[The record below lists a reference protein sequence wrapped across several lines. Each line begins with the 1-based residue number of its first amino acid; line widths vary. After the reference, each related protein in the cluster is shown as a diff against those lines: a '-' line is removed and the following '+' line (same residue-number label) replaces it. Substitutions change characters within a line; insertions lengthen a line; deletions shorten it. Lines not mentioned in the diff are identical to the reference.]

1 MTTTGVRQEF
11 LQTSSATQ
19 QALADA
25 AAGVSLR
32 SVTKK
37 YGSFTAVE
45 NLTLD
50 IPAGNYCCLLG
61 PSGCGKTT
69 ALRTIAG
76 HEEVTSGDI
85 LIGDRRVNDIPAA
98 KRNTSMMF
106 QSYALFPHKS
116 IWENVE
122 FGLKMRK
129 LPEQERRTRVGEML
143 EMVGLSHVAE
153 RKPNMLSG
161 GQQQRIA

>member
-19 QALADA
+19 QALAEA

-50 IPAGNYCCLLG
+50 IPAGY
-61 PSGCGKTT
+61 
-69 ALRTIAG
+69 IA
-76 HEEVTSGDI
+76 VC
-85 LIGDRRVNDIPAA
+85 
-98 KRNTSMMF
+98 
-106 QSYALFPHKS
+106 
-116 IWENVE
+116 
-122 FGLKMRK
+122 
-129 LPEQERRTRVGEML
+129 
-143 EMVGLSHVAE
+143 
-153 RKPNMLSG
+153 
-161 GQQQRIA
+161 